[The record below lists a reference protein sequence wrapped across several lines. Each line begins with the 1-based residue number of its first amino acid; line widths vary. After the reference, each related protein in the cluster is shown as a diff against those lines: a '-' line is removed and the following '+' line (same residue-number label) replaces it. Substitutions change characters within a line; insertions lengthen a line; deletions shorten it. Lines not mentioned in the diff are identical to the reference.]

1 MKKYKYTAQFNSE
14 LPEKTF
20 TNIKDLIAYLNES
33 IGLPV
38 YTKDII
44 YNYFYDRAKKVNP
57 LMKNIFQISRELDA
71 LPEQSNILHTS

>member
-44 YNYFYDRAKKVNP
+44 YNYFYDRAKKINP
-57 LMKNIFQISRELDA
+57 LMKNIFQISRQLDA
-71 LPEQSNILHTS
+71 LSDQSNILHTS